1 MATFT
6 GKQYGKFQLTLAN
19 KEVDM
24 SADTITVL
32 ATTSTHTIDQDA
44 HDYLDDITNEV
55 AAAGGYARK
64 TLASKTETYTGGTNK
79 YAFDAAD
86 VQWTTA
92 TFTFRNLHVADT
104 SPASDATRP
113 LIGYQSGDGDTT
125 GGGGNLDFA
134 WNASGIL
141 ENTVS

>member
-6 GKQYGKFQLTLAN
+6 GKQYGKFQLTLHN
-19 KEVDM
+19 KEVDL
-24 SADTITVL
+24 SADTISVL

-55 AAAGGYARK
+55 AGGGYSRK
-64 TLASKTETYTGGTNK
+64 TLASKTESYTGGTNK

-86 VQWTTA
+86 VVWSAA
-92 TFTFRNLHVADT
+92 TFTFRNLHIADT
-104 SPASDATRP
+104 SPGSDATRP
-113 LIGYQSGDGDTT
+113 LIGYQSGDGDTV
-125 GGGGNLDFA
+125 GGGGDLTFA
-134 WNASGIL
+134 WAAAGIL